1 MKTPK
6 PTLKSSLANAPAS
19 KDDIG
24 RENREYQRRIA
35 EEGGAYFMRID
46 LEKINFVLAQE
57 IKQANKRIIDEHK
70 YN

>member
-1 MKTPK
+1 MK
-6 PTLKSSLANAPAS
+6 
-19 KDDIG
+19 
-24 RENREYQRRIA
+24 
-35 EEGGAYFMRID
+35 ID